1 MASSAPTALV
11 VGMGTQM
18 GYGLASTFA
27 HAGYFVHLV
36 SRTQSTLEA
45 FASSLEEVE
54 GSGGAGW
61 TALDAHDVDGLQQAI
76 VELGDERGAIDVVIW
91 NAADPD
97 DRGFA

>member
-61 TALDAHDVDGLQQAI
+61 TALDAHDVDGLQQAMAPRNR
-76 VELGDERGAIDVVIW
+76 RGGGGKGGGGGGGG
-91 NAADPD
+91 
-97 DRGFA
+97 RQGG